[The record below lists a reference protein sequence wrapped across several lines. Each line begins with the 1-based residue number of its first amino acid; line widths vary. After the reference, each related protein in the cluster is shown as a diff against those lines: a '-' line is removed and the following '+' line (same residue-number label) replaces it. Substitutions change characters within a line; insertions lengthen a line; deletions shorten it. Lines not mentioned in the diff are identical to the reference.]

1 MLSIQ
6 YNFDNRTVG
15 GVWLEE
21 LMQKNLTEL
30 REMAKAMGI
39 KSYYKLKK
47 EELVKEILKMID
59 AARAA
64 QGIPKPVSKEEDES
78 AEEQQKESVEEAS
91 KEKVS
96 DGGTLKKET
105 TEEQNRN
112 QDLDVELTEEERKFL
127 ESKDVEQG
135 GRADGILEIHPEGFG
150 FLRSDNYQ
158 SGDRDIYIS
167 PSQIRRFNLRTGD
180 RITGITRAAKEGE
193 KFQALLYVQG
203 VNGDDPETVIKRPD
217 FEDLTPIFPKEKLVM
232 ECDPKDL
239 STRLID
245 LLAPIGKGQRGLI
258 VSPPKAGKTTLLKKS
273 PTASVL
279 IIQI

>member
-1 MLSIQ
+1 M
-6 YNFDNRTVG
+6 
-15 GVWLEE
+15 EE

-232 ECDPKDL
+232 ECDQ
-239 STRLID
+239 
-245 LLAPIGKGQRGLI
+245 IGRAH
-258 VSPPKAGKTTLLKKS
+258 V
-273 PTASVL
+273 
-279 IIQI
+279 